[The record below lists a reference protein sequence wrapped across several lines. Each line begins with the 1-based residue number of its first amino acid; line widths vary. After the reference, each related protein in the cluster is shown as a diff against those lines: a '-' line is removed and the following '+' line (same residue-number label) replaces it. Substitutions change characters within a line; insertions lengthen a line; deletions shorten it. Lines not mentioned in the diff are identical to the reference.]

1 MAVNGP
7 VEAGALDVGVTLPE
21 PLGDTPCPPQATRT
35 RLSALIR
42 EKSLHLRIR

>member
-1 MAVNGP
+1 VNGP
-7 VEAGALDVGVTLPE
+7 VEVGALEVGVTLVPE

-42 EKSLHLRIR
+42 ERSLHLRIR